1 MQAGILNNIIVVQRP
16 KVVKNE
22 YGANVIQYNNIITTR
37 AYIKNN
43 SGNRANE
50 NGEIVYNYIK
60 SFTVRYYN
68 DVRETDIIIWNNKKY
83 RITDIDEYRD
93 KQYKVINTELI
104 ND

>member
-1 MQAGILNNIIVVQRP
+1 MQAGILNNIITIQRP
-16 KVVKNE
+16 TIINDD
-22 YGANVIQYNNIITTR
+22 YGANVIQYNNITTTR
-37 AYIKNN
+37 AFVKNN